1 MALKPKTKKSIVDL
15 SFNNRKLAK
24 KNRKLAKK
32 IVAFL
37 NDETEEQKLLNE
49 ANAVYQRLQNKN
61 FDKEEVSAVLD
72 IVKVLN
78 ELYGF

>member
-15 SFNNRKLAK
+15 SFN
-24 KNRKLAKK
+24 NRKLAKK

-61 FDKEEVSAVLD
+61 FDNEEVSAVLD

-78 ELYGF
+78 KLYGF

>member
-1 MALKPKTKKSIVDL
+1 MALKPKTRKVIVNLSID
-15 SFNNRKLAK
+15 SKELAK
-24 KNRKLAKK
+24 EVTTL
-32 IVAFL
+32 L

-49 ANAVYQRLQNKN
+49 ANIVYQGLQNKN
-61 FDKEEVSAVLD
+61 FDKEEVLAVLD

>member
-15 SFNNRKLAK
+15 SFN
-24 KNRKLAKK
+24 NRKLAKK